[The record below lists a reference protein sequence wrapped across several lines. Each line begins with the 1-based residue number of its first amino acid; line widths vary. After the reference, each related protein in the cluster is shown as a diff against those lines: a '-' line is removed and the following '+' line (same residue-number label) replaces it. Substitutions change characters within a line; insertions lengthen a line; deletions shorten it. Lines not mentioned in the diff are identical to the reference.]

1 MAAPSLLHGRA
12 DTGEPSYR
20 DELVELVR
28 IIVTAGIPVGVV
40 VAGLGSRLV
49 MFLLRVTSPDSVR
62 GVTSDDGFTIG
73 QVTLG
78 GTYNLLVIGAAVGVI
93 GAAAYIAVAPWLVGP
108 TWFRRTTVGLTAGV
122 VVGSLLVHAD
132 GVDFVVLTPRWLAIG
147 LFVALPVV
155 MGVALTIAV
164 DRAAH
169 PDAGALQGSRR
180 LAVPLVLTLLFLPSL
195 PVTLVVALIV
205 AVLLPVRRAL
215 LGPLQESVIGRFVV
229 RALFLIIP
237 LGGSIALGQDL
248 AALY

>member
-1 MAAPSLLHGRA
+1 MAAPSLLPGRA
-12 DTGEPSYR
+12 GAGEPSYR

-28 IIVTAGIPVGVV
+28 LIVTAGIPVGVV
-40 VAGLGSRLV
+40 VAGLGSRLA
-49 MFLLRVTSPDSVR
+49 MLLLRVTSPDSVR

-78 GTYNLLVIGAAVGVI
+78 GTYNLFVIGAAVGVI

-108 TWFRRTTVGLTAGV
+108 TWLRRTTVGLTAGV

-132 GVDFVVLTPRWLAIG
+132 GVDFVLLTPRWLAIG

-155 MGVALTIAV
+155 MGVALAIALE
-164 DRAAH
+164 RAAR
-169 PDAGALQGSRR
+169 PDAWAAQGSRR
-180 LAVPLVLTLLFLPSL
+180 LVVPLVLTLVFLPSL

-215 LGPLQESVIGRFVV
+215 LRPLQESAIGTFVV
-229 RALFLIIP
+229 RALFLTVP

-248 AALY
+248 TALY